1 MHIKATA
8 ILAFA
13 LLLSGTALAQQ
24 ATPLRVRGTVD
35 KLEGNMLTMTAREG
49 DKRVIQLAPNVTISA
64 VLKRSLADVKPG
76 DVVGMTSVQGA
87 DGKPHAVE
95 LHIFPKDR
103 PPSTVG
109 QFGWDLLPNSLMTNA
124 PVTCVESVT
133 GGSLVKVTYK
143 GGSADIVVGPGNK
156 FVAEAKRML
165 FGKVGI
171 DVFAGPSEV
180 AVIADD
186 SADAEIVASDLVGQA
201 DPWP

>member
-124 PVTCVESVT
+124 PVTRVESVT
-133 GGSLVKVTYK
+133 GGSLVRVTYK
-143 GGSADIVVGPGNK
+143 GGSADIVVGPEVPIVTYGPGDIGLLKPGAAVSIQAVKNPDGSLSTNRIT
-156 FVAEAKRML
+156 AEKD
-165 FGKVGI
+165 GVKPV
-171 DVFAGPSEV
+171 S
-180 AVIADD
+180 
-186 SADAEIVASDLVGQA
+186 
-201 DPWP
+201 